1 MIGEMSSSDWI
12 ITDSHLVLFMR
23 KVSARNGPFESR
35 LWERIYAKI
44 TKRPFE
50 SRLWERIYAKITKRK
65 TLNWRWGKS
74 SRSRPIWVRRF
85 QPQWNRIDET
95 CFRHDVCKNVWKT
108 YFLRTLVMSWQ
119 NCFYGA
125 FGVSEFTID
134 LQKGIEFNKFGNL
147 LFNFNKLFHPL
158 FDVHMHRDWIIQYDK
173 MKLSYLCT
181 RSGLHPCLCS
191 RRRRRTC
198 NCRACLCTAMPRP
211 SLQRR
216 QSRGCWDTRQY
227 LNNEK
232 WIESLLRPGL

>member
-1 MIGEMSSSDWI
+1 MQVTNTGCVCLWAQDIVKPESTRLGQRIPKIWRTRANRVICVMIGEMSSSDWI

-23 KVSARNGPFESR
+23 KVSARNG
-35 LWERIYAKI
+35 
-44 TKRPFE
+44 PFE

-108 YFLRTLVMSWQ
+108 YFLRTLLMSWQ

-134 LQKGIEFNKFGNL
+134 LQKGMEFNKSGNSSKCL
-147 LFNFNKLFHPL
+147 PNFFSFSSKLWRF
-158 FDVHMHRDWIIQYDK
+158 WKECQ
-173 MKLSYLCT
+173 
-181 RSGLHPCLCS
+181 
-191 RRRRRTC
+191 
-198 NCRACLCTAMPRP
+198 
-211 SLQRR
+211 
-216 QSRGCWDTRQY
+216 
-227 LNNEK
+227 E
-232 WIESLLRPGL
+232 